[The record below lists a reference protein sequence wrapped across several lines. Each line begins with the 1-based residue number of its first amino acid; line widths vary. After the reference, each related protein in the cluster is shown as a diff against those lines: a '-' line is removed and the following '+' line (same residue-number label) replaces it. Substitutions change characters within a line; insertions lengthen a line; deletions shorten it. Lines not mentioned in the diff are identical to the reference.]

1 MLVIEG
7 LVVQYQELRA
17 LQGVSLHV
25 EEGDLVA
32 LIGSNGAGKTTLINT
47 ISGLTP
53 ATLGSIVWRGQP
65 LVGCLPDEICR
76 KGIIQVPEGR
86 KLFPGMTVQEN
97 LEIGAYSDGARQ
109 LGRQTMQEVF
119 ALFPRLDERR
129 KQHAGSLSG
138 GEQQMLALGRAL
150 MARPKLLMLDEPS
163 LGLAPIVAA
172 DIFRIVAELNRNGL
186 TVLLVSQEVL
196 QTLSI
201 SRRAYL
207 LENGLI
213 TLSGAAD
220 ELLADQRVKESY
232 LGL

>member
-1 MLVIEG
+1 
-7 LVVQYQELRA
+7 
-17 LQGVSLHV
+17 
-25 EEGDLVA
+25 
-32 LIGSNGAGKTTLINT
+32 
-47 ISGLTP
+47 
-53 ATLGSIVWRGQP
+53 
-65 LVGCLPDEICR
+65 
-76 KGIIQVPEGR
+76 
-86 KLFPGMTVQEN
+86 
-97 LEIGAYSDGARQ
+97 
-109 LGRQTMQEVF
+109 
-119 ALFPRLDERR
+119 
-129 KQHAGSLSG
+129 
-138 GEQQMLALGRAL
+138 
-150 MARPKLLMLDEPS
+150 MLDEPS

-220 ELLADQRVKESY
+220 ELLADQSVKESY